1 MEFTIRGGRLGK
13 KLDISI
19 IFFIADGIK
28 MLIRNPMENSIFK
41 TFPYK
46 QWMLWCYIV
55 MFLDIPYLRELA
67 LNNNPLQKIEGLAFE
82 MVPQLVALD
91 VSGDLHKPFSGWI

>member
-1 MEFTIRGGRLGK
+1 
-13 KLDISI
+13 
-19 IFFIADGIK
+19 
-28 MLIRNPMENSIFK
+28 
-41 TFPYK
+41 
-46 QWMLWCYIV
+46 

-91 VSGDLHKPFSGWI
+91 VSGDLHKPFSG